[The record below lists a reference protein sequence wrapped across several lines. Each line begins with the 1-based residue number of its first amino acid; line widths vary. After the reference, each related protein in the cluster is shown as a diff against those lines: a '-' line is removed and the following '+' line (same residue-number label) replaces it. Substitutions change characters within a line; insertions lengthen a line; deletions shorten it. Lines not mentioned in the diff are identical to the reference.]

1 MHYHRP
7 AVLFNK
13 HIETIYP
20 ALFRKIDT
28 PAGLSERISTP
39 DQDFLDIKWYKSNSN
54 KLVII
59 SHGLEGNLDRVY
71 VRGMANAFFRSG
83 YDILTWNYR
92 GCGEEM
98 NLKTRFYHSG
108 ATDDLDTIVQ
118 HAVKKGYKLIS
129 LIGFSLGGN
138 ITLKYLG
145 EIFAS
150 SSHIFKAVTISVPLN
165 LDTSCIVISKKENWP
180 YSYRFLKSLKHKVY
194 EKARSMEMLNAD
206 KLSSIRSIRHFDE
219 WITGPLHGFKD
230 AADYYNKCSS
240 IYFLPFIKTQ
250 TLIINAKND
259 PFLGEDCYPNEINTQ
274 FVRYL
279 YPDHGGH
286 VGFTLFNKKNL
297 YWSELMALE
306 FITS

>member
-145 EIFAS
+145 ESFAS
-150 SSHIFKAVTISVPLN
+150 SSHIIKAVTISVPLN

-259 PFLGEDCYPNEINTQ
+259 PFLSEDCYPKEINTQ

>member
-1 MHYHRP
+1 
-7 AVLFNK
+7 
-13 HIETIYP
+13 
-20 ALFRKIDT
+20 
-28 PAGLSERISTP
+28 
-39 DQDFLDIKWYKSNSN
+39 
-54 KLVII
+54 
-59 SHGLEGNLDRVY
+59 
-71 VRGMANAFFRSG
+71 
-83 YDILTWNYR
+83 
-92 GCGEEM
+92 M

-145 EIFAS
+145 ESFAS
-150 SSHIFKAVTISVPLN
+150 SSHIIKAVTISVPLN

-206 KLSSIRSIRHFDE
+206 KLNSIRSIRHFDE